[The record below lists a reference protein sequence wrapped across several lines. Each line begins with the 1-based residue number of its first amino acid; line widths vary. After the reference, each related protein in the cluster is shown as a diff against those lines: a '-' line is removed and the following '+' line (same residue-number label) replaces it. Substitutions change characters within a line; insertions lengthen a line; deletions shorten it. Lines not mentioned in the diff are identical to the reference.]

1 MKKMKV
7 NFYNETKEDVKELRK
22 IVKEIFKNIEE
33 NYEFNII
40 FVSNERIK
48 ELNKMYRNIDKET
61 DVLSF
66 PDEDENYIGDIFIS
80 LEKAKEQAKEYNHSL
95 DREVGFLTVH
105 GYLHLLGYDHQNEDE
120 EKEMSALTEN
130 ILAKA
135 GLERI

>member
-7 NFYNETKEDVKELRK
+7 NFYNKTKEDVKELRK

-130 ILAKA
+130 ILTKA

>member
-7 NFYNETKEDVKELRK
+7 NFYNKTKEDVKELRK

-66 PDEDENYIGDIFIS
+66 PDEDKNYIGDIFIS

-95 DREVGFLTVH
+95 GREVGFLTVH

-130 ILAKA
+130 ILTKA

>member
-1 MKKMKV
+1 MKV
-7 NFYNETKEDVKELRK
+7 NFYNKTKEDVKELRK

-130 ILAKA
+130 ILTKA

>member
-1 MKKMKV
+1 MKV
-7 NFYNETKEDVKELRK
+7 NFYNKTKEDVKELRK

-66 PDEDENYIGDIFIS
+66 PDEDKNYIGDIFIS

-95 DREVGFLTVH
+95 GREVGFLTVH

-130 ILAKA
+130 ILTKA

>member
-1 MKKMKV
+1 MKV